1 MKRGLTLIELVIV
14 VGIVLI
20 LVALVTSSIS
30 SVISRAEER
39 KTKTGMELFALAIQE
54 YESSTGRRLS
64 MSGVY
69 NVSLNPSGRAF
80 DMRRAEN
87 HCLTTAEISRVL
99 LRHQPS
105 ADILGRIDP
114 SLIGNIRLG
123 DDGNPPVWVPDTGLE
138 FTCDPDLRVFAS
150 SNSFA
155 AMNTLPYDPANSPYT
170 GANALVLLDAWGSA
184 IRAIHPGPQALVDA
198 SGVLLPQAFPPQ
210 DQNDGTESLQPDPDK
225 TVARRV
231 ERLYIGRDNPDASIV
246 LVSAGPDLKFGRRV
260 DPTSGLPPTPDA
272 TGPYDCYLQALDNV
286 YSTEVTE

>member
-1 MKRGLTLIELVIV
+1 MKRGLTLIELVVV

-20 LVALVTSSIS
+20 LVALVTSSVS
-30 SVISRAEER
+30 SVIARAEER
-39 KTKTGMELFALAIQE
+39 KTKTGMELFTLAIQE

-69 NVSLNPSGRAF
+69 NVAPNPSGRAF
-80 DMRRAEN
+80 DMRRGES

-114 SLIGNIRLG
+114 SLIGNVRLTN
-123 DDGNPPVWVPDTGLE
+123 GNRPVWVPDTPLE
-138 FTCDPDLRVFAS
+138 YTCDPDPRVFAS
-150 SNSFA
+150 QNAFN
-155 AMNTLPYDPANSPYT
+155 AMLTSPYEPTTSPYT
-170 GANALVLLDAWGSA
+170 GANALVLLDSWGTA
-184 IRAIHPGPQALVDA
+184 IRAVHPGPNALLDA
-198 SGVLLPQAFPPQ
+198 SGQLQTLAYPPTNQ
-210 DQNDGTESLQPDPDK
+210 SDLTESLQPDPDK
-225 TVARRV
+225 TVARRI

-260 DPTSGLPPTPDA
+260 DPTSGLPPTPEA
-272 TGPYDCYLQALDNV
+272 SGPYNCFLQALDNV

>member
-1 MKRGLTLIELVIV
+1 MKRGLTLIELVVV

-20 LVALVTSSIS
+20 LVALVTSSVS
-30 SVISRAEER
+30 SVIARAEER
-39 KTKTGMELFALAIQE
+39 KTKTGMELFTLAIQE

-69 NVSLNPSGRAF
+69 DVAPNPSGRAF
-80 DMRRAEN
+80 DMRRGES

-114 SLIGNIRLG
+114 SLIGNVRLTN
-123 DDGNPPVWVPDTGLE
+123 GNRPVWVPDTPLE
-138 FTCDPDLRVFAS
+138 YTCDPDPRVFAS
-150 SNSFA
+150 QNAFN
-155 AMNTLPYDPANSPYT
+155 AMLTSPYEPTTSPYT
-170 GANALVLLDAWGSA
+170 GANALVLLDSWGTA
-184 IRAIHPGPQALVDA
+184 IRAVHPGPSALLDA
-198 SGVLLPQAFPPQ
+198 SGQLQALAYPPTNQ
-210 DQNDGTESLQPDPDK
+210 SDLTESLQPDPDK
-225 TVARRV
+225 TVARRI

-260 DPTSGLPPTPDA
+260 DPTSGLPPTPEA
-272 TGPYDCYLQALDNV
+272 SGPYNCFLQALDNV

>member
-1 MKRGLTLIELVIV
+1 MSARQCGRTCHVATSTRKAADYA
-14 VGIVLI
+14 
-20 LVALVTSSIS
+20 VALVTSSIS

-39 KTKTGMELFALAIQE
+39 KTKTGMELFSLAIQE

-69 NVSLNPSGRAF
+69 NVSPNPSGRAF

-150 SNSFA
+150 SNSLATWSSAAFA
-155 AMNTLPYDPANSPYT
+155 SASACCFFEAASS
-170 GANALVLLDAWGSA
+170 ASAFAFASASACLVAAAASSSSFLLASFKVCFE
-184 IRAIHPGPQALVDA
+184 VDLA
-198 SGVLLPQAFPPQ
+198 CSGFL
-210 DQNDGTESLQPDPDK
+210 
-225 TVARRV
+225 
-231 ERLYIGRDNPDASIV
+231 
-246 LVSAGPDLKFGRRV
+246 
-260 DPTSGLPPTPDA
+260 
-272 TGPYDCYLQALDNV
+272 
-286 YSTEVTE
+286 